1 MAYQIGRFGRVFAA
15 KQTTFGVAPTLA
27 ATDAIR
33 HINAQ
38 LNASNN
44 RIESAERNLHPSV
57 LNKWVRRKTASWLVG
72 GIFYPSGVLG
82 TVPDHSDF
90 LECGLGALAN
100 PAPLSTTIASG
111 PTTTGAT
118 LAAGTGLAI
127 GQGILIN
134 VTTGSPATGRV
145 VRVLTSV
152 AGAVV
157 TWDPA
162 LPQAPATGD
171 TVKSCVTYSP
181 TTAIPNA
188 LTIAHYLTSISKEGT
203 GAVIEQLKMTFDAN
217 DEVRWEASGP
227 MKDRLTAAQTQPGAF
242 TTVGTVPPSGLVG
255 GLRIG
260 AVAVEFLK
268 LDITVANTM
277 EMDNF
282 QFGTSS
288 AAGFF
293 RKNKR
298 KVMAT
303 ITAILSD
310 NTTLM
315 SAAENATDNNV
326 LLAQCGQTEGNIIAV
341 YGPNLDFDVPDMPDG
356 EETLELSF
364 SGQCKGVAGN
374 DELRIVCA

>member
-1 MAYQIGRFGRVFAA
+1 MAYQIGRFGRIFAA

-33 HINAQ
+33 HITAQ
-38 LNASNN
+38 LNVSNN

-57 LNKWVRRKTASWLVG
+57 LNKWVRRKTATFSVG
-72 GIFYPSGVLG
+72 GIFYPSGTIAVL
-82 TVPDHSDF
+82 PDHTDF
-90 LECGLGALAN
+90 LECGLGAVAN
-100 PAPLSTTIASG
+100 PTPLATTIASG

-118 LAAGTGLAI
+118 LASGAGLAV

-134 VTTGSPATGRV
+134 VTTGSPVTGRV
-145 VRVLTSV
+145 VRVLASV

-157 TWDPA
+157 TWSPA
-162 LPQAPATGD
+162 LSLAPAVGD
-171 TVKSCVTYSP
+171 SVKSCITYSP

-188 LTIAHYLTSISKEGT
+188 LTIAHYLTDISKEGT
-203 GAVIEQLKMTFDAN
+203 GAVIEQLTIGFDAN
-217 DEVRWEASGP
+217 DEVRWSASGP
-227 MKDRLTAAQTQPGAF
+227 MKDRLTAAQAQPGAF
-242 TTVGTVPPSGLVG
+242 TTVGTTPPSGLVG
-255 GLRIG
+255 GLRINT
-260 AVAVEFLK
+260 VAVEFLK
-268 LDITVANTM
+268 LDITIANTM

-288 AAGFF
+288 AVGYF

-315 SAAENATDNNV
+315 AAAENATDNNV

-364 SGQCKGVAGN
+364 TGQMKGVAGN
-374 DELRIVCA
+374 DEVRVIVA